1 MLLYNKNIDSCGGMF
16 MYAIGSKKMLAM
28 GILQIL
34 KEHTDYDHRLTQ
46 KEIIDLLDRE
56 YGMVC
61 DRKSV
66 KHNII
71 SLIEWGYE
79 IENDKGWYLAERK
92 FEEIELRML
101 IDSVLYAKGIP
112 AHQAMILIEKIK
124 GLGNRYFEE
133 KINYTSSVK
142 ELYHTGNKQAFINVD
157 IIEEAIHNNRQI
169 EFTYNTYGTDK
180 KMHPRR
186 EKKYVVS
193 PYRVIISN
201 KPYMV
206 CNTKNLDNLSNY
218 RIDRM
223 TDVKIL
229 DEKTRPINE
238 VQNMKHGF
246 DLAKHMSEH
255 IYMFSDNVA
264 RVKFKVKKSIMGE
277 VVDWFGLDFVVR
289 SETEDEAVIQVN
301 SSEQAM
307 VFWAMQY
314 GEYVEVLEPENIRE
328 RIKEVR

>member
-1 MLLYNKNIDSCGGMF
+1 
-16 MYAIGSKKMLAM
+16 MYALGSKKMLTM

-34 KEHTDYDHRLTQ
+34 KDHTDYDHRLTQ
-46 KEIIDLLDRE
+46 QEIIDLLDRE
-56 YGMVC
+56 HGMVC
-61 DRKSV
+61 DRKSI
-66 KHNII
+66 KSNII

-79 IENDKGWYLAERK
+79 IENDKGWYLAERD
-92 FEEIELRML
+92 FEEVELRML

-112 AHQAMILIEKIK
+112 AHQAMILIEKLK
-124 GLGNRYFEE
+124 GLGSKHFED
-133 KINYTSSVK
+133 KMNHTYSVK
-142 ELYHTGNKQAFINVD
+142 ELYHTGNKQAFTNIE
-157 IIEEAIHNNRQI
+157 IIEEAICKNRQI
-169 EFTYNTYGTDK
+169 EFVYNTYGTDK

-201 KPYMV
+201 KPYMI
-206 CNTKNLDNLSNY
+206 CNTNNHDNLSNY

-223 TDVKIL
+223 TEVKITG
-229 DEKTRPINE
+229 EKSRLINE
-238 VQNMKHGF
+238 IEGMKYGF
-246 DLAKHMSEH
+246 NIPKHMSEH
-255 IYMFSDNVA
+255 VYMFSDNVCK
-264 RVKFKVKKSIMGE
+264 VKFKVKKSIMGE

-314 GEYVEVLEPENIRE
+314 GEFVEVLEPENIRE
-328 RIKEVR
+328 RIKENIREMAEKYKV

>member
-1 MLLYNKNIDSCGGMF
+1 
-16 MYAIGSKKMLAM
+16 MYALGSKKMLAM
-28 GILQIL
+28 GILQVL
-34 KEHTDYDHRLTQ
+34 KDHTDYDHRLTQ
-46 KEIIDLLDRE
+46 QQIIDLLDRE

-61 DRKSV
+61 DRKSI
-66 KHNII
+66 KSNII

-79 IENDKGWYLAERK
+79 IENDKGWYLAERD
-92 FEEIELRML
+92 FEEVELRML

-112 AHQAMILIEKIK
+112 AHQAMILIEKLK
-124 GLGNRYFEE
+124 GLGSKHFED
-133 KINYTSSVK
+133 KMNHTYSVK
-142 ELYHTGNKQAFINVD
+142 ELYHTGNKQAFANIE
-157 IIEEAIHNNRQI
+157 IIEEAICKNKQI
-169 EFTYNTYGTDK
+169 EFVYNTYGTDK

-201 KPYMV
+201 KPYMI
-206 CNTKNLDNLSNY
+206 CNTNNHDDLSNY

-223 TDVKIL
+223 TEVKMIG
-229 DEKTRPINE
+229 EKSRSINE
-238 VQNMKHGF
+238 IKGMKYGF
-246 DLAKHMSEH
+246 DIPKHMSEH
-255 IYMFSDNVA
+255 VYMFADNVS

-289 SETEDEAVIQVN
+289 SETENEAVIQVK

-314 GEYVEVLEPENIRE
+314 GEYVEVLEPENIRD
-328 RIKEVR
+328 RIKENIREMAEKYKV

>member
-1 MLLYNKNIDSCGGMF
+1 
-16 MYAIGSKKMLAM
+16 MYALGSKKMLTM

-34 KEHTDYDHRLTQ
+34 KDHTDYDHRLTQ
-46 KEIIDLLDRE
+46 QEIIDLLDRE
-56 YGMVC
+56 HGMVC
-61 DRKSV
+61 DRKSI
-66 KHNII
+66 KSNII

-79 IENDKGWYLAERK
+79 IENDKGWYLAERD
-92 FEEIELRML
+92 FEEVELRML

-112 AHQAMILIEKIK
+112 AHQAMILIEKLK
-124 GLGNRYFEE
+124 GLGSKHFED
-133 KINYTSSVK
+133 KMNHTYSVK
-142 ELYHTGNKQAFINVD
+142 ELYHTGNKQAFTNIE
-157 IIEEAIHNNRQI
+157 IIEEAICKNRQI
-169 EFTYNTYGTDK
+169 EFVYNTYGTDK

-201 KPYMV
+201 KPYMI
-206 CNTKNLDNLSNY
+206 CNTNNHDNLSNY

-223 TDVKIL
+223 TEVKITG
-229 DEKTRPINE
+229 EKSRLINE
-238 VQNMKHGF
+238 IEGMKYGF
-246 DLAKHMSEH
+246 NIPKHMSEH
-255 IYMFSDNVA
+255 VYMFSDNVCK
-264 RVKFKVKKSIMGE
+264 VKFKVKKSIMGE

-314 GEYVEVLEPENIRE
+314 GEYVEVLEPENIRG
-328 RIKEVR
+328 RIKENIREMAEKYNV

>member
-1 MLLYNKNIDSCGGMF
+1 
-16 MYAIGSKKMLAM
+16 MYALGSKKMLTM

-34 KEHTDYDHRLTQ
+34 KDHTDYDHRLTQ
-46 KEIIDLLDRE
+46 QQIIDLLDRE

-61 DRKSV
+61 DRKSI
-66 KHNII
+66 KSNII

-79 IENDKGWYLAERK
+79 IENDKGWYLAERD
-92 FEEIELRML
+92 FEEVELRML

-112 AHQAMILIEKIK
+112 AHQAMILIEKLK
-124 GLGNRYFEE
+124 GLGSKHFED
-133 KINYTSSVK
+133 KMNHTYSVK
-142 ELYHTGNKQAFINVD
+142 ELYHTGNKQAFTNIE
-157 IIEEAIHNNRQI
+157 IIEEAIHKNKQI
-169 EFTYNTYGTDK
+169 EFVYNTYGTDK
-180 KMHPRR
+180 KLHPRR
-186 EKKYVVS
+186 EKKYIVS

-201 KPYMV
+201 KPYMI
-206 CNTKNLDNLSNY
+206 CNTNNHDNLSNY

-223 TDVKIL
+223 TEVKMIG
-229 DEKTRPINE
+229 EKSRLINE
-238 VQNMKHGF
+238 IEGMKYGF
-246 DLAKHMSEH
+246 DISKHMSEH
-255 IYMFSDNVA
+255 VYMFADNIS

-289 SETEDEAVIQVN
+289 SETENEAVIQVK

-328 RIKEVR
+328 RIKENIREMAEKYKV